1 MVQIVK
7 VCEECWS
14 LEYFKWVV
22 TVKLKSWGD
31 NEEENIGF
39 LSREMVRKREKIDEI
54 IQQFLSY
61 FLT

>member
-1 MVQIVK
+1 M
-7 VCEECWS
+7 
-14 LEYFKWVV
+14 WVV
-22 TVKLKSWGD
+22 TIKLKSWGD